1 MARSSN
7 ARRRPTTA
15 VSRDW
20 QGADRD
26 AGEAARLAALY
37 DLDCAPL
44 EGYADVDWFEGLAR
58 RTGGPILELGCG
70 TGRIAGPLAPHRDH
84 LVGLDRSTAIVERDA
99 QPGPRGKGG
108 RRWR

>member
-37 DLDCAPL
+37 DLDCSPL
-44 EGYADVDWFEGLAR
+44 AGGADVEWFCGLPR

-70 TGRIAGPLAPHRDH
+70 SGRIAVPIAQDGHPGAGLARATALLAP
-84 LVGLDRSTAIVERDA
+84 AE
-99 QPGPRGKGG
+99 
-108 RRWR
+108 